1 MQHPTTQ
8 FFTGWMHFLPPNQQR
23 QSTEGIGLLTFSH
36 KNPLSAARSSCS
48 TLTACVNAGAENGAS
63 TAESSQVRRCRADRQ
78 HFL

>member
-1 MQHPTTQ
+1 MRALQCGASVPRWRHSV
-8 FFTGWMHFLPPNQQR
+8 TGL
-23 QSTEGIGLLTFSH
+23 SY
-36 KNPLSAARSSCS
+36 KNPLLAGRGSYS